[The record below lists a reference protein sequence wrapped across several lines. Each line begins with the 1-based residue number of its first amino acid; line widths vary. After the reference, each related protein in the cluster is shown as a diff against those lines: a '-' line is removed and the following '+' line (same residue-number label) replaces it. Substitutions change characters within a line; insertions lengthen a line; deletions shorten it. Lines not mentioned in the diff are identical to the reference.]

1 MTHEVIIAGFGGQG
15 VMLMGELL
23 ACAGML
29 EGKNVSWMP
38 SYGPEMRGGTA
49 NCSVV
54 VSDREVGSPVV
65 AEPTEII
72 AMNGPSLDKFEG
84 SVRPGGLVVVNRSLV
99 CRPVRRQDVRVLEVP
114 ANETAVELGDL
125 RVANMVVLGAFL
137 GATRC
142 VSKASVLEALRRI
155 LPAHRHHLIPLNEK
169 ALNRGIDM
177 ASSCRHLP
185 CRAWRGL

>member
-15 VMLMGELL
+15 VMLIGELL
-23 ACAGML
+23 AYAGML

-49 NCSVV
+49 NCSVL

-65 AEPTEII
+65 AEPTAII

-84 SVRPGGLVVVNRSLV
+84 SVRPGGLIVVNRSLV
-99 CRPVRRQDVRVLEVP
+99 HRQVKREDVKVLEVP
-114 ANETAVELGDL
+114 ANDVAVKVGDS
-125 RVANMVVLGAFL
+125 RVANMVALGAFL

-142 VSKASVLEALRRI
+142 VCKASIVQALRHM
-155 LPAHRHHLIPLNEK
+155 LTGHRQDLVPLNEK
-169 ALNRGIDM
+169 ALNRGIEM
-177 ASSCRHLP
+177 VLAS
-185 CRAWRGL
+185 GYYG